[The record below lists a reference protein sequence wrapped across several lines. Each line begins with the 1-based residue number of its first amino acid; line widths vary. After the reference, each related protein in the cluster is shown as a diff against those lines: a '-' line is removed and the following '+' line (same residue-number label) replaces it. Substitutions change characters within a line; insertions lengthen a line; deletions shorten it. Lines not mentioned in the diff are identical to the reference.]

1 MQVGQIT
8 NRSYGTKN
16 KRALIFYQPNVPTEQ
31 NHNYC
36 NNNTSQGKNSPERGG
51 IRLNLFYDFKYF
63 RTANIIT
70 MMMNINIAIHIKGQR

>member
-36 NNNTSQGKNSPERGG
+36 NNNTSQGKNSPEWGV
-51 IRLNLFYDFKYF
+51 IRLNLIYDFKYF
-63 RTANIIT
+63 RTTTIIT
-70 MMMNINIAIHIKGQR
+70 TMMSMKIAKHIKGQI